1 MIDTTPIRDFVR
13 TRLLRPGSTEPGDEE
28 PLFSNG
34 RIDSFGVL
42 ELIAFL
48 EERYGIVIDTAK
60 HHIMDFDTL
69 RRVEEIVVRER
80 EGSGRER

>member
-1 MIDTTPIRDFVR
+1 MIDPNAIGDFVR
-13 TRLLRPGSTEPGDEE
+13 ARLLRPGAPAPGEDD

-69 RRVEEIVVRER
+69 RKVARIVAQER
-80 EGSGRER
+80 GEAEGG

>member
-1 MIDTTPIRDFVR
+1 MIDATAIGDFVR
-13 TRLLRPGSTEPGDEE
+13 TRLLRPGSPVPGEDD

-48 EERYGIVIDTAK
+48 EEQYGIVIDTAK

-69 RRVEEIVVRER
+69 RKVARVVAQER
-80 EGSGRER
+80 GEVEGG

>member
-1 MIDTTPIRDFVR
+1 MIDPNAIVDFVR
-13 TRLLRPGSTEPGDEE
+13 ARLLRPGAPVPGEDD

-69 RRVEEIVVRER
+69 RKVARIVAQER
-80 EGSGRER
+80 GEADGG

>member
-1 MIDTTPIRDFVR
+1 MIDTTPIGDFIR
-13 TRLLRPGSTEPGDEE
+13 TRLLRPGSPAPGEDD

-48 EERYGIVIDTAK
+48 EEQYGIVIDTAK
-60 HHIMDFDTL
+60 HHIMDFDSL
-69 RRVEEIVVRER
+69 RKVTRIVAQERGEVE
-80 EGSGRER
+80 GG

>member
-1 MIDTTPIRDFVR
+1 MIDGTAIGDFIRM
-13 TRLLRPGSTEPGDEE
+13 RLLRTGSPVPGEDD

-69 RRVEEIVVRER
+69 RKVTRIVAQER
-80 EGSGRER
+80 EGVEGG

>member
-1 MIDTTPIRDFVR
+1 MTDTNAIGDFVR
-13 TRLLRPGSTEPGDEE
+13 TRLLRPGAPIPGEDD

-69 RRVEEIVVRER
+69 RKVARIVAQER
-80 EGSGRER
+80 GEAAGG

>member
-1 MIDTTPIRDFVR
+1 MTDTNAIGEFLR
-13 TRLLRPGSTEPGDEE
+13 TRLLRPGAPVPGEDD

-69 RRVEEIVVRER
+69 RKVARIVALER
-80 EGSGRER
+80 GEAEGG

>member
-1 MIDTTPIRDFVR
+1 MTDLNAIGDFIR
-13 TRLLRPGSTEPGDEE
+13 TRLLRPGSPVPGEDD

-48 EERYGIVIDTAK
+48 EEQYGIVIDTAK

-69 RRVEEIVVRER
+69 RKVAQVIAQER
-80 EGSGRER
+80 EGEGHG

>member
-1 MIDTTPIRDFVR
+1 MIDSNAIVDFIR
-13 TRLLRPGSTEPGDEE
+13 TRLLRPGAPVPGEDD

-69 RRVEEIVVRER
+69 RKVAHVVALERGEVE
-80 EGSGRER
+80 GG

>member
-1 MIDTTPIRDFVR
+1 MIDAKAIGDFIRM
-13 TRLLRPGSTEPGDEE
+13 RLLRPGSPVPGEDD

-69 RRVEEIVVRER
+69 RKVTCIVAQER
-80 EGSGRER
+80 EGVEGG

>member
-1 MIDTTPIRDFVR
+1 MIETTPIGDFVR
-13 TRLLRPGSTEPGDEE
+13 MRLLRPGSPVPGEDD

-48 EERYGIVIDTAK
+48 EEQYGIVIDTAK

-69 RRVEEIVVRER
+69 RKVFLIVAQERGEVE
-80 EGSGRER
+80 GG

>member
-1 MIDTTPIRDFVR
+1 MIDTTPIRDFIR
-13 TRLLRPGSTEPGDEE
+13 TRLLRPGSQAPGEDD

-48 EERYGIVIDTAK
+48 EEQYGIVIDTAK

-69 RRVEEIVVRER
+69 RKVAWIVAQER
-80 EGSGRER
+80 EGVEGG

>member
-1 MIDTTPIRDFVR
+1 MIDPNAIGDFVR
-13 TRLLRPGSTEPGDEE
+13 ARLLRPGAPVPGEDD

-69 RRVEEIVVRER
+69 RKVARIVAQER
-80 EGSGRER
+80 GEAEGG

>member
-1 MIDTTPIRDFVR
+1 MIDAEPIREFVR
-13 TRLLRPGSTEPGDEE
+13 TRLLRPGSPAPGEDE

-42 ELIAFL
+42 ELIVFL
-48 EERYGIVIDTAK
+48 EEQYGIVIDTAK

-69 RRVEEIVVRER
+69 GKVARVVAQER
-80 EGSGRER
+80 EGVEGA

>member
-1 MIDTTPIRDFVR
+1 MTDLNAIGDFIR
-13 TRLLRPGSTEPGDEE
+13 TRLLRPGSPVPGEDD

-48 EERYGIVIDTAK
+48 EEQFGIVIDTAK

-69 RRVEEIVVRER
+69 RKVAWIVAQER
-80 EGSGRER
+80 EGVEGG